1 MSRSRREKDHEPAA
15 APDDA
20 RRQTL
25 ATLFGASLAGAGLGV
40 PQSAEAKGVQMAPL
54 PEDEKFMRLALAEA
68 AQGDFPFGAVIVRDG
83 KVLAA
88 GHNSGITTND
98 PTAHGEMVAIHGFL
112 AGHPAVELQGTTLY
126 TSGEPCPMCMGAI
139 VWCGIG
145 RVVFAAS
152 IEELSTRIGQ
162 IMVTSRAIADA
173 APFATI
179 SITGGVLA
187 KDALALFKT

>member
-1 MSRSRREKDHEPAA
+1 MSRKSCGHIHGETASVDSRR
-15 APDDA
+15 
-20 RRQTL
+20 RTL
-25 ATLFGASLAGAGLGV
+25 LSLVGASLAGAGLAMPG
-40 PQSAEAKGVQMAPL
+40 SAGAKAVLMGPL

-68 AQGDFPFGAVIVRDG
+68 ARGDFPFGTVIVHDG
-83 KVLAA
+83 KVLAT
-88 GHNSGITTND
+88 GHNKGITTDD
-98 PTAHGEMVAIHGFL
+98 PTAHGEMVAIRNFL
-112 AGHPAVELQGTTLY
+112 AGHPSALLQGTTLY

-152 IEELSTRIGQ
+152 IDELSARMGQ
-162 IMVTSRAIADA
+162 IMVPSRAIADA

-187 KDALALFKT
+187 KEALALFEK

>member
-1 MSRSRREKDHEPAA
+1 MSRKSCGHIHGETASIDSRR
-15 APDDA
+15 
-20 RRQTL
+20 RTL
-25 ATLFGASLAGAGLGV
+25 MSLVGASLAGAGLAM
-40 PQSAEAKGVQMAPL
+40 PRSADAKGVLMAHL

-68 AQGDFPFGAVIVRDG
+68 ARGDFPFGTVIVQDG
-83 KVLAA
+83 KVLAT
-88 GHNSGITTND
+88 GHNKGVTTDD
-98 PTAHGEMVAIHGFL
+98 PTAHGEMVAIHTFL
-112 AGHPAVELQGTTLY
+112 AGHPAALLRGTTLY

-152 IEELSTRIGQ
+152 IAELSARMGQ
-162 IMVTSRAIADA
+162 IMVTSRVIADA

-187 KDALALFKT
+187 KEALALFEK